1 MLCRKFL
8 ADMLILP
15 GQLMAI
21 EVFPSYKYNSLP
33 LERRKWRIFVS
44 VNLPFRRGMFFSTT
58 FQNCEDAIDKTLGLY
73 CMTPDEADG
82 LIRYDEQS
90 KQVFVEWNNEQHQRF
105 YYSAKTG
112 IEEAV
117 KSLDRNVGI
126 QPKWSAQFDSG
137 TYTRHPLGGCP
148 MGESGIYGVVDH
160 TGQVFIGR
168 LHVYH

>member
-1 MLCRKFL
+1 
-8 ADMLILP
+8 
-15 GQLMAI
+15 
-21 EVFPSYKYNSLP
+21 
-33 LERRKWRIFVS
+33 
-44 VNLPFRRGMFFSTT
+44 
-58 FQNCEDAIDKTLGLY
+58 
-73 CMTPDEADG
+73 MTPDEADG

-112 IEEAV
+112 IEETV

-168 LHVYH
+168 LHVYHWVYAHDAKAELSTNSFKGRLNNLAFIIFYQQHYLFYSGMVSSRKTTKNSRKAQLD